1 MAVRSLEELMN
12 AARAIVGE
20 STEPSTLSLFEDITD
35 TYTDLN
41 TRLST
46 TEDVTAI
53 RADYEKQLKDLDT
66 SWSERYRDRFFNG
79 GAEVDPA
86 PTGQVAPPPD
96 NPDVV
101 DTELVAAE
109 SITYDDLFS
118 VV

>member
-12 AARAIVGE
+12 AARSIVGE
-20 STEPSTLSLFEDITD
+20 STAPEALGLFEDITD

-41 TRLST
+41 TRASNI
-46 TEDVTAI
+46 EDVGAI
-53 RADYEKQLKDLDT
+53 RADYENQLKALDA

-86 PTGQVAPPPD
+86 PPGQVAPPPAND
-96 NPDVV
+96 EVA